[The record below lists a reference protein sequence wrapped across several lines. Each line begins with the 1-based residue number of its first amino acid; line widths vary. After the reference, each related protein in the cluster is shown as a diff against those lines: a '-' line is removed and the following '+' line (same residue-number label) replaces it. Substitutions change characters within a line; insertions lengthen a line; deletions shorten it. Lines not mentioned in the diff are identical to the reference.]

1 MDLRPYGLDL
11 TLTPSTDLLTIDK
24 ELFAPV
30 TIRMARGKRKALLE
44 VDGLSYEIMDVLGE
58 GAYGSLYSGKHNG
71 TMYAI
76 KEIHHLTSPQEFQ
89 ACMIETLTHII
100 LLHESMGQPNGPYVS
115 HIYKVGY
122 DNKRNAIYLVT
133 ELMDKTFDDCI
144 AEGSKAAND
153 VLVPFVLSRLA
164 TILEFLGNR
173 LHFNHRDLHTG
184 NVMLSADRQ
193 RVVLIDFGY
202 SCLTWKG
209 LLVKGYS
216 LYNFYDSQAVC
227 FKADRDLAFLIFRLF
242 KGYGMYLSASLVTV
256 LHASLQTIAG
266 RHRCDMGVLCPEY
279 GLTKFDNHYQYL
291 GRQNVVAPDAKPQ
304 VVRRRMARFLAEAE
318 QPASPCNSNQV
329 RNPATRRCVKRTGRV
344 AKSFTRGRSRRGQVL
359 SVKAA
364 ECAGKPGYMY
374 DVRTESCVPIHDTDH
389 TSLTKVFGSGPLNL

>member
-11 TLTPSTDLLTIDK
+11 TLTPSTDLMTIGKD
-24 ELFAPV
+24 LFAPV
-30 TIRMARGKRKALLE
+30 TIRMARPKRKALLK

-58 GAYGSLYSGKHNG
+58 GAYGSLYNGVHNG
-71 TMYAI
+71 TTYAI
-76 KEIHHLTSPQEFQ
+76 KEIQNLTSPQEFQ
-89 ACMIETLTHII
+89 ACVIEILTHII
-100 LLHESMGQPNGPYVS
+100 LLHESMDQPNGPYVS

-122 DNKRNAIYLVT
+122 DAKRDTIYLVT
-133 ELMDKTFDDCI
+133 ELMDKTFDDYM
-144 AEGSKAAND
+144 AEESKSTND

-164 TILEFLGNR
+164 TILEFFGNR

-184 NVMLSADRQ
+184 NIMLSADRQ

-209 LLVKGYS
+209 LLVKGFS

-242 KGYGMYLSASLVTV
+242 KGYSRYLSDSLLTV
-256 LHASLQTIAG
+256 LHTSLQTTAG

-291 GRQNVVAPDAKPQ
+291 GRKNVVAPDARPQ
-304 VVRRRMARFLAEAE
+304 VVRRRMMRFLAEADR
-318 QPASPCNSNQV
+318 PTTPCTNNHV

-359 SVKAA
+359 SVKVA

-374 DVRTESCVPIHDTDH
+374 DVRTESCVPIHDTDR
-389 TSLTKVFGSGPLNL
+389 TSLTKVFGSGSLDL